1 MTDFLQQLAVFLR
14 VAGTR
19 NGPKTRTPP
28 LFCITWKYLT
38 GPVVARR
45 GPSWPVVTRRGPSDL
60 DEDSLAEAS
69 DVVHVKLLDF
79 APFER
84 VTLYEFID
92 SFVKQVLPTGGG
104 KGPQPSPQPQ
114 PRPYIC
120 PEHEPQPLPQRVALR
135 RRRGC

>member
-45 GPSWPVVTRRGPSDL
+45 GPSWPVVTRRTPSDPVGPRRTP
-60 DEDSLAEAS
+60 S
-69 DVVHVKLLDF
+69 DPVG
-79 APFER
+79 P
-84 VTLYEFID
+84 VTY
-92 SFVKQVLPTGGG
+92 K
-104 KGPQPSPQPQ
+104 
-114 PRPYIC
+114 
-120 PEHEPQPLPQRVALR
+120 
-135 RRRGC
+135 